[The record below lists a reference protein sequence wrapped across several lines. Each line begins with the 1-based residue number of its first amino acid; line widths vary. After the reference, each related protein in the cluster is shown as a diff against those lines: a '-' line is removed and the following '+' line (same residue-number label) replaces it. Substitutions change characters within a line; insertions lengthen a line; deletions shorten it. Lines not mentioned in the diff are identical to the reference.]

1 SLLRCSPS
9 LRHYPLGLGTPQAM
23 KNKSKK
29 QSWRKT
35 SCAPYLTPVM
45 KWEVE
50 PEESPEACRP
60 AGPDYAAQ

>member
-1 SLLRCSPS
+1 RCSPS

-35 SCAPYLTPVM
+35 SCAPYLKRTVDNSPR
-45 KWEVE
+45 WYFEVSRHLE
-50 PEESPEACRP
+50 NTVFLLP
-60 AGPDYAAQ
+60 G